1 MPFKAL
7 RSFVSQTIGKWG
19 GYSVLSNYGSW
30 FYSSTSTAGAQVN
43 QATALTSSA
52 VWSAVRHISEGVS
65 SLPLILY
72 KKGADG
78 ARVCADF
85 HPLYLILKDRANP
98 EMSSMIF
105 RETLMGH
112 VLTWGNGYAEI
123 ERDPDTGRVVALWP
137 LRPDIMEPVRD
148 KNGDLFYR
156 YGSLIFLPEEI
167 FHIKGL
173 GFDGVKGYSVVAQ
186 ARDAIG
192 LGMAL
197 ENFGSTFFGNGAKPA
212 GVISVPG
219 KLSAEALQNMRKS
232 WEDMHSSQRNAHRVA
247 ILQNGVTFQ
256 SIGTDPDDS
265 QWLISRGFQ
274 IQEIARWFKIPSSKL
289 GDNANK
295 TYSSLEQDNL
305 AFLQETLRPWMVRWE
320 QEIQHKLISDM
331 DSMYCEHN
339 SDALLRGDS
348 AGRASYYAQAL
359 NWGWLS
365 RNDVRVLENLP
376 STGPAGDAYMTPK
389 NMDPAFGPGQ
399 SAVSVDAA
407 QMQTQ
412 LPTSSTDAPTVAPA
426 AGGATVAATALNGAQ
441 ITSLVD
447 LVAKVGEGAIPMES
461 AKAIALASFPFLDQ
475 TILDSIFSGL
485 KPVAPL
491 ASPAVDQSKTLG
503 KMPYDEPGLI
513 PVPIPAPQQ
522 NHFGFAKLLEAA
534 RKQIRK
540 IEASHLARISNK
552 PGEFIPAL
560 EKFLEAHQE
569 RVQIILEPVMEF
581 LKPESGGGVRAAAD
595 HCECLKAEWLD
606 LAGSATPRN
615 LKLLADAKLEN
626 WIETKAN
633 WEKVTW
639 LN

>member
-167 FHIKGL
+167 FHLKGL
-173 GFDGVKGYSVVAQ
+173 GFDGVKGYSIVAQ
-186 ARDAIG
+186 ARDSIG
-192 LGMAL
+192 LSMAL

-265 QWLISRGFQ
+265 QWLTSRAFQ

-320 QEIQHKLISDM
+320 QEIQHKLICDM
-331 DSMYCEHN
+331 DSMYAEHN
-339 SDALLRGDS
+339 SDALLRSDS
-348 AGRASYYAQAL
+348 AGRAAFYASAL
-359 NWGWLS
+359 SWGWLS
-365 RNDVRVLENLP
+365 RNEVRMMESLSPFE
-376 STGPAGDAYMTPK
+376 GGDSYMTPK
-389 NMDPAFGPGQ
+389 NMDPTFGPGQ
-399 SAVSVDAA
+399 
-407 QMQTQ
+407 T
-412 LPTSSTDAPTVAPA
+412 P
-426 AGGATVAATALNGAQ
+426 
-441 ITSLVD
+441 
-447 LVAKVGEGAIPMES
+447 E
-461 AKAIALASFPFLDQ
+461 
-475 TILDSIFSGL
+475 
-485 KPVAPL
+485 
-491 ASPAVDQSKTLG
+491 AVDQSKTLG
-503 KMPYDEPGLI
+503 QMPYDEPGLI

-540 IEASHLARISNK
+540 IEASHLGRISNK

-581 LKPESGGGVRAAAD
+581 IQPESGGGVRAAAD
-595 HCECLKAEWLD
+595 HCSALKAEWLD

-615 LKLLADAKLEN
+615 LKLLADEKLKN
-626 WIETKAN
+626 WIETPAN
-633 WEKVTW
+633 WEKTSW

>member
-78 ARVCADF
+78 ARVCAEF
-85 HPLYLILKDRANP
+85 HPLYRILKDRANP

-265 QWLISRGFQ
+265 QWLTSRAFQ

-320 QEIQHKLISDM
+320 QEIQHKLICDM
-331 DSMYCEHN
+331 DSMYAEHN
-339 SDALLRGDS
+339 SDALLRSDS
-348 AGRASYYAQAL
+348 AGRAAFYASAL
-359 NWGWLS
+359 SWGWLS
-365 RNDVRVLENLP
+365 RNEVRMMESLSPFE
-376 STGPAGDAYMTPK
+376 GGDSYMTPK
-389 NMDPAFGPGQ
+389 NMDPTFGPGQ
-399 SAVSVDAA
+399 
-407 QMQTQ
+407 T
-412 LPTSSTDAPTVAPA
+412 P
-426 AGGATVAATALNGAQ
+426 
-441 ITSLVD
+441 
-447 LVAKVGEGAIPMES
+447 E
-461 AKAIALASFPFLDQ
+461 
-475 TILDSIFSGL
+475 
-485 KPVAPL
+485 
-491 ASPAVDQSKTLG
+491 AVDQSKTLG
-503 KMPYDEPGLI
+503 QMPYDEPGLI
-513 PVPIPAPQQ
+513 PIPVPPPQQ
-522 NHFGFAKLLEAA
+522 NIFGFAKLLEAA

-595 HCECLKAEWLD
+595 HCSALKAEWLD
-606 LAGSATPRN
+606 LAGSATLRN
-615 LKLLADAKLEN
+615 LKLLADEKLKN
-626 WIETKAN
+626 WIETPAN
-633 WEKVTW
+633 WEKTSW

>member
-1 MPFKAL
+1 MPFKSI
-7 RSFVSQTIGKWG
+7 RSFLSQTIGKWG

-72 KKGADG
+72 KKGYDG
-78 ARVCADF
+78 ARTCADW
-85 HPLYLILKDRANP
+85 HPLYRILKDRANP

-105 RETLMGH
+105 REVLMGH

-123 ERDPDTGRVVALWP
+123 ERDPDTGRVIALWP

-167 FHIKGL
+167 FHLKGL
-173 GFDGVKGYSVVAQ
+173 GYDGIKGYSVVAQ
-186 ARDAIG
+186 ARDSIG
-192 LGMAL
+192 LSMAL

-232 WEDMHSSQRNAHRVA
+232 WEDMHSSQRNAHRIA

-265 QWLISRGFQ
+265 QWLVSRGFQ

-289 GDNANK
+289 GDNSNK

-305 AFLQETLRPWMVRWE
+305 AFLQETLRPWMIRWE
-320 QEIQHKLISDM
+320 QEIQMKLICDM
-331 DSMYCEHN
+331 DQLYAEHN

-348 AGRASYYAQAL
+348 AGRASFYASAL
-359 NWGWLS
+359 SWGWLS
-365 RNDVRVLENLP
+365 RNEVRALENLP
-376 STGPAGDAYMTPK
+376 PFEGGDSFMSPK
-389 NMDPAFGPGQ
+389 NMDPTFGPGQ
-399 SAVSVDAA
+399 
-407 QMQTQ
+407 T
-412 LPTSSTDAPTVAPA
+412 P
-426 AGGATVAATALNGAQ
+426 
-441 ITSLVD
+441 
-447 LVAKVGEGAIPMES
+447 E
-461 AKAIALASFPFLDQ
+461 
-475 TILDSIFSGL
+475 
-485 KPVAPL
+485 
-491 ASPAVDQSKTLG
+491 AVDQSQTLG
-503 KMPYDEPGLI
+503 QI
-513 PVPIPAPQQ
+513 PFDDTPLPPAIPASQQ
-522 NHFGFAKLLEAA
+522 NSFGFSKLLEAA

-540 IEASHLARISNK
+540 IEATHLSRISGK
-552 PGEFIPAL
+552 PGDFIPAL

-581 LKPESGGGVRAAAD
+581 IQPEKGGGVRAAAD
-595 HCECLKAEWLD
+595 HCEKLKTEWLD
-606 LAGSATPRN
+606 LAGSATPKT
-615 LKLLADAKLEN
+615 LKPLADAKLEK
-626 WIETKAN
+626 WIDTKAN
-633 WEKVTW
+633 WEEVSW

>member
-1 MPFKAL
+1 MPFKSL
-7 RSFVSQTIGKWG
+7 RSFVTQTIGKWG

-30 FYSSTSTAGAQVN
+30 FYSSTSTSGAQVN
-43 QATALTSSA
+43 QATALSSSA
-52 VWSAVRHISEGVS
+52 VWSAVRHISEGVA

-72 KKGADG
+72 TKGSDG
-78 ARVCADF
+78 ARACADF
-85 HPLYLILKDRANP
+85 HPLYYILKERSNP

-123 ERDPDTGRVVALWP
+123 ERDPVTGKVVALWP

-148 KNGDLFYR
+148 KNGDLYYR

-167 FHIKGL
+167 FHLKGL
-173 GFDGVKGYSVVAQ
+173 GFDGVKGYSIVAQ
-186 ARDAIG
+186 ARDTIG
-192 LGMAL
+192 LSMAL

-265 QWLISRGFQ
+265 QWLTSRAFQ

-320 QEIQHKLISDM
+320 QEIQHKLICDM
-331 DSMYCEHN
+331 DSMYAEHN
-339 SDALLRGDS
+339 SDAFLRGDS

-365 RNDVRVLENLP
+365 RNDVRMLENLP
-376 STGPAGDAYMTPK
+376 SIGPSGDAYMVPK

-399 SAVSVDAA
+399 SQVAVDAA
-407 QMQTQ
+407 ALTSQ
-412 LPTSSTDAPTVAPA
+412 LPTNLQSSPV
-426 AGGATVAATALNGAQ
+426 
-441 ITSLVD
+441 IT
-447 LVAKVGEGAIPMES
+447 
-461 AKAIALASFPFLDQ
+461 
-475 TILDSIFSGL
+475 
-485 KPVAPL
+485 
-491 ASPAVDQSKTLG
+491 
-503 KMPYDEPGLI
+503 
-513 PVPIPAPQQ
+513 PAPNPIAASQQ
-522 NHFGFAKLLEAA
+522 NNFGFARLLEAA
-534 RKQIRK
+534 RKQIRR
-540 IEASHLARISNK
+540 IEANHLGRISNK

-581 LKPESGGGVRAAAD
+581 IQPESGGGVRAAAD
-595 HCECLKAEWLD
+595 HCDALKAEWLD
-606 LAGSATPRN
+606 LAGSATIRN

-626 WIETKAN
+626 WIDTKAN
-633 WEKVTW
+633 WEKTSW

>member
-7 RSFVSQTIGKWG
+7 RSLVSQTIGKWG

-167 FHIKGL
+167 FHLKGL
-173 GFDGVKGYSVVAQ
+173 GFDGVKGYSIVAQ
-186 ARDAIG
+186 ARESIG
-192 LGMAL
+192 LSMAL

-212 GVISVPG
+212 EVISVPG

-339 SDALLRGDS
+339 SDALLRSDS
-348 AGRASYYAQAL
+348 AGRAAFYASAL
-359 NWGWLS
+359 SWGWLS
-365 RNDVRVLENLP
+365 RNEVRMMESLSPFE
-376 STGPAGDAYMTPK
+376 GGDSYMTPK
-389 NMDPAFGPGQ
+389 NMDPTFGPGQ
-399 SAVSVDAA
+399 
-407 QMQTQ
+407 T
-412 LPTSSTDAPTVAPA
+412 PA
-426 AGGATVAATALNGAQ
+426 
-441 ITSLVD
+441 
-447 LVAKVGEGAIPMES
+447 
-461 AKAIALASFPFLDQ
+461 
-475 TILDSIFSGL
+475 
-485 KPVAPL
+485 
-491 ASPAVDQSKTLG
+491 AVDQSKTLG

-513 PVPIPAPQQ
+513 PVPIPPPQQ

-615 LKLLADAKLEN
+615 LKLLADAKLVN
-626 WIETKAN
+626 WIDTKAN
-633 WEKVTW
+633 WEKTSW

>member
-78 ARVCADF
+78 ARVCAEF
-85 HPLYLILKDRANP
+85 HPLYRILKDRANP

-156 YGSLIFLPEEI
+156 YGTLIFLPEEI

-265 QWLISRGFQ
+265 QWLTSRAFQ

-320 QEIQHKLISDM
+320 QEIQHKLICDM
-331 DSMYCEHN
+331 DSMYAEHN
-339 SDALLRGDS
+339 SDALLRSDS
-348 AGRASYYAQAL
+348 AGRAAFYASAL
-359 NWGWLS
+359 SWGWLS
-365 RNDVRVLENLP
+365 RNEVRMMESLSPFE
-376 STGPAGDAYMTPK
+376 GGDSYMTPK
-389 NMDPAFGPGQ
+389 NMDPTFGPGQ
-399 SAVSVDAA
+399 
-407 QMQTQ
+407 T
-412 LPTSSTDAPTVAPA
+412 P
-426 AGGATVAATALNGAQ
+426 
-441 ITSLVD
+441 
-447 LVAKVGEGAIPMES
+447 E
-461 AKAIALASFPFLDQ
+461 
-475 TILDSIFSGL
+475 
-485 KPVAPL
+485 
-491 ASPAVDQSKTLG
+491 AVDQSKTLG
-503 KMPYDEPGLI
+503 QMPYDEPGLI
-513 PVPIPAPQQ
+513 PIPVPPPQQ
-522 NHFGFAKLLEAA
+522 NTFGFAKLLEAA
-534 RKQIRK
+534 RKQVRK
-540 IEASHLARISNK
+540 IESHHLARISNK

-581 LKPESGGGVRAAAD
+581 IQPESGGGVRAAAD
-595 HCECLKAEWLD
+595 HCEALKAEWLD

-615 LKLLADAKLEN
+615 LKLLADEKLKN
-626 WIETKAN
+626 WIETPAN
-633 WEKVTW
+633 WEKTSW